1 MTAHGHEALTSM
13 PLCHHGSYVLVIDI
27 MLVGQSRC
35 NLCIKGRK
43 NSMKRFWPVI
53 ALMSALFTACD
64 EDKYDDDQYGD
75 HCLVSRV
82 EVSLGSAPMSTTTI
96 DYDQYDRVIAMTMT
110 GQNSGRM
117 EVVYNNG
124 MAFFDYFSGDQLMQT
139 AEATLN
145 QRGDL
150 LDVTIYNEV
159 GTEVGGLNFVYNS
172 DNRAVNLSGQDPITG
187 VNGSVGISWAN
198 GNPVTFSSP
207 EGPLQCEYFVGQRSS
222 FNLGVGNAALLFQPF
237 VANFALM
244 YSTDLIKYF
253 NKTSILGETMH
264 FEYDKDSDDK
274 VREMYWSSTSS
285 GIFGTTRVS
294 YECHTSH

>member
-1 MTAHGHEALTSM
+1 
-13 PLCHHGSYVLVIDI
+13 
-27 MLVGQSRC
+27 
-35 NLCIKGRK
+35 
-43 NSMKRFWPVI
+43 MKRYLPLI
-53 ALMSALFTACD
+53 ALLSTLFAGCD

-75 HCLVSRV
+75 HCLVHKI
-82 EVSLGSAPMSTTTI
+82 EVVDGPTTTI
-96 DYDQYDRVIAMTMT
+96 TYDQFDRVISMNFLMP

-124 MAFFDYFSGDQLMQT
+124 MAFFDYFISNELKQT

-150 LDVTIYNEV
+150 LDVIIYDEF
-159 GTEVGGLNFVYNS
+159 GIEAGGLNFVYNS

-187 VNGSVGISWAN
+187 VNGSVGISWVN
-198 GNPVTFSSP
+198 GNPATFTSSP
-207 EGPLQCEYFVGQRSS
+207 GGTIQCEYFVGQRSS
-222 FNLGVGNAALLFQPF
+222 LNLGVGNAALLFEPF

-244 YSTDLIKYF
+244 YSTDLIKNF
-253 NKTSILGETMH
+253 DKTSVLGQTMH

-274 VREMYWSSTSS
+274 VREMYWSTTSS

-294 YECHTSH
+294 YECHTPH

>member
-1 MTAHGHEALTSM
+1 
-13 PLCHHGSYVLVIDI
+13 
-27 MLVGQSRC
+27 
-35 NLCIKGRK
+35 
-43 NSMKRFWPVI
+43 MKRLWLLI
-53 ALMSALFTACD
+53 ALMPTLFTACD

-82 EVSLGSAPMSTTTI
+82 EVSLGATLMSTTTI
-96 DYDQYDRVIAMTMT
+96 DYDQYDRVIAMDISTS

-124 MAFFDYFSGDQLMQT
+124 MAFFDYYTGNELKQT

-145 QRGDL
+145 QRGDI
-150 LDVTIYNEV
+150 VAVVIYNEA
-159 GTEVGGLNFVYNS
+159 GTEVGGLDFVYNS
-172 DNRAVNLSGQDPITG
+172 LNQAVSLSGQDPITG
-187 VNGSVGISWAN
+187 VNGSVGITWAN

-237 VANFALM
+237 VANFAMM

-253 NKTSILGETMH
+253 DKTSIQGETTH

-274 VREMYWSSTSS
+274 VREIYWSSTSS